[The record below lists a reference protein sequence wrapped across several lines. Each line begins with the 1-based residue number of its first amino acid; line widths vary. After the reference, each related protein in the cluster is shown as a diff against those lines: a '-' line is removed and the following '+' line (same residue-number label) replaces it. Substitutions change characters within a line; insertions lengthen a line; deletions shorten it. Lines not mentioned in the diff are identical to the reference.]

1 MSENN
6 ASSRGRLLILIIGL
20 LLVALVMAG
29 VGFVIGRSS
38 AQPQTITE
46 TVTETVSQSLEVT
59 REVKVIETVV
69 VTPTVEAVFAEEATM
84 VPSEAAVPVEPT
96 AVPTAVP
103 QRLSEFDPED
113 LDFATF
119 YEAWQLIGSDFD
131 GEIPIDEELIQSA
144 IAGSIETLGDD
155 FTRYIKPDV
164 AARLRE
170 DMSGSVSGI
179 GAFVR
184 ETDEGLFEIVRPM
197 DGQPADIAGLLPGDI
212 VFEVDGESAFDLG
225 FDEILLRVRGPEG
238 STVVIKVIREGEAEP
253 LEFSIVRTEYEVPV
267 VESEMLE
274 KDGQQFAY
282 VRLTTFNRNAETA
295 VLAALAELLPQNPA
309 GIIFDLRDNGGG
321 FLDQSVSVADIFL
334 PEGVVLYERNNKGL
348 EEVFQSDD
356 GDVGES
362 LPLVVLVNPGSASA
376 SEIVAGAIQ
385 DNQRGILIGET
396 TFGKGSV
403 QQVNTLSDGA
413 ELRVTIARWY
423 TPANNSIDKA
433 GITPDIEVE
442 SPLDLGGEDDTQ
454 LQRALEFLLNG
465 E

>member
-69 VTPTVEAVFAEEATM
+69 VTPTVEAVFAEESTM
-84 VPSEAAVPVEPT
+84 VPSGAAVPVEPT

>member
-6 ASSRGRLLILIIGL
+6 TSSNGRILILIIGL

-29 VGFVIGRSS
+29 VGFVIGRST

-46 TVTETVSQSLEVT
+46 TVTETVSELLEVT
-59 REVKVIETVV
+59 REVTVVETVM
-69 VTPTVEAVFAEEATM
+69 VTPAADAAFAEESTTA
-84 VPSEAAVPVEPT
+84 PEEPT
-96 AVPTAVP
+96 ALPTAVP
-103 QRLSEFDPED
+103 QRQSEFDPEA

-119 YEAWQLIGSDFD
+119 YEAWRLIGSNFD
-131 GEIPIDEELIQSA
+131 GEIPVDEELIQSA
-144 IAGSIETLGDD
+144 IAGSIETLDDD

-212 VFEVDGESAFDLG
+212 VFEVDGESAFDLD
-225 FDEILLRVRGPEG
+225 FDEILLKVRGPEG

-253 LEFSIVRTEYEVPV
+253 LEFSIVRTEFEVQV

-274 KDGQQFAY
+274 KEGHQVAY
-282 VRLTTFNRNAETA
+282 VRLTTCNRTAETA

-348 EEVFQSDD
+348 EETFRSDD
-356 GDVGES
+356 GDVGEA

-385 DNQRGILIGET
+385 DNERGILIGET

-403 QQVNTLSDGA
+403 QQVNNLSDGA

-423 TPANNSIDKA
+423 TPANNTIDKE

-442 SPLDLGGEDDTQ
+442 SPLDLGGDDDTQ
-454 LQRALEFLLNG
+454 LQRALEYLLS

>member
-69 VTPTVEAVFAEEATM
+69 VTPTVEAVFAEESTM